1 MEKSN
6 QSHGKGSHAMADSR
20 KINMPKKEN
29 PLRHVGLNILVSY
42 ALLLQLQVGIG
53 TFSCFFKLVGY
64 QTQCLIVQLKEG
76 Y

>member
-1 MEKSN
+1 MSKLTRN
-6 QSHGKGSHAMADSR
+6 GSFE

-29 PLRHVGLNILVSY
+29 PLRHIGLNALVSY